1 MNLIFKHIF
10 AQKRAYAGLP
20 LFEMLR
26 DERLDPMDRL
36 AFYPCMAH
44 FILTFGDINKY
55 MLRYDTAAACPHQAM
70 VNTHT
75 FEDDHHWQWYLEDLS
90 KLGFDTSAR
99 GSEWMRFLWGEETRQ
114 NRILTYRLAPLIAG
128 TSSIERL
135 VVIEAIEETGN
146 VLFSELVKIAAQIEA
161 RTRVKLRYCGD
172 FHFQRESGHTVG
184 ADHRELMAV
193 TFSDEARARCI
204 DLVNQVFQL
213 FAAWTEEL
221 RRFGLANPASDRG
234 RARAPSRMMPL
245 MK

>member
-55 MLRYDTAAACPHQAM
+55 MLRYDTAACPHQAM

-75 FEDDHHWQWYLEDLS
+75 FEDDHHWQWYLEDLTQ
-90 KLGFDTSAR
+90 LGFDTSAR
-99 GSEWMRFLWGEETRQ
+99 GSEWMRFLWSEETRQ
-114 NRILTYRLAPLIAG
+114 NRILTYRLAPLIAA

-135 VVIEAIEETGN
+135 VLIEAVEETGN
-146 VLFSELVKIAAQIEA
+146 VLFSELVKLAAQVEA
-161 RTRVKLRYCGD
+161 RHGVKLRYCGD
-172 FHFQRESGHTVG
+172 DHFQRESGHTVG
-184 ADHRELMAV
+184 VDHRELMAT
-193 TFSDEARARCI
+193 TFTDEARLRCVH
-204 DLVNQVFQL
+204 LVNQVFQL
-213 FAAWTEEL
+213 FAGWTEEL
-221 RRFGLANPASDRG
+221 RRYGLAHPVSKRDSLLQPAV
-234 RARAPSRMMPL
+234 
-245 MK
+245 